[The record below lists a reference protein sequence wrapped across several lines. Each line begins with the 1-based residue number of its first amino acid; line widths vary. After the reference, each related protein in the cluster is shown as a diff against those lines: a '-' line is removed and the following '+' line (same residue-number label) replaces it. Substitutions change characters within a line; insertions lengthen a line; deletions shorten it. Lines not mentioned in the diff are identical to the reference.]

1 MNYELLTPVV
11 RYCFYTLVEACSKL
25 ILDFY
30 VAEKTQVKI
39 LKFFDAK
46 PDPVLDPNPDPNID
60 PDP

>member
-39 LKFFDAK
+39 L
-46 PDPVLDPNPDPNID
+46 
-60 PDP
+60 